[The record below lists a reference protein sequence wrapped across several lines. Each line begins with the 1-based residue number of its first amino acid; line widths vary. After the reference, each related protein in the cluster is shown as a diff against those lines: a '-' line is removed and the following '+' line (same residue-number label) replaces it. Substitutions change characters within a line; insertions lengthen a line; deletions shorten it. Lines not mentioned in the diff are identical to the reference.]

1 MVGACRGGCSIN
13 GTSIEGVRAAPGYAA
28 YAAAK
33 AGVISFTQ
41 TAALELAPHDIRVNA
56 LAPDL
61 CLTEGLRAL
70 MDPDQDDHGA
80 AMVPLGRAGNVD
92 DIAGAALYLA
102 SALGPYVTG
111 QTPHVDGSTTAPQ
124 RRQPPPRPRTPAPG
138 QSPSN
143 EQHP

>member
-1 MVGACRGGCSIN
+1 MVDAGRGGCIIN
-13 GTSIEGVRAAPGYAA
+13 VTSIEGVRAAPGYAA

-70 MDPDQDDHGA
+70 MDPDQDDPGA
-80 AMVPLGRAGNVD
+80 AMVPLGRAGHVD

-102 SALGPYVTG
+102 SDLGRYVTG
-111 QTPHVDGSTTAPQ
+111 QDRKST
-124 RRQPPPRPRTPAPG
+124 REL
-138 QSPSN
+138 QSL
-143 EQHP
+143 